1 MLNLKHRDEF
11 RPILE
16 ENDIKI
22 RGEFRIGCENN
33 DARGSIKNQ
42 CNAIRKFKFTSKNK
56 TYDFRYRYGVFVS
69 KSVCD

>member
-1 MLNLKHRDEF
+1 MLNIKHRDEF

-16 ENDIKI
+16 ENHIKI

-42 CNAIRKFKFTSKNK
+42 FKFTSKNK

>member
-42 CNAIRKFKFTSKNK
+42 CNAIRKFKFTSKN
-56 TYDFRYRYGVFVS
+56 
-69 KSVCD
+69 